1 MRWKG
6 FLNDSNK
13 HMISQ
18 HLYGNRIGL
27 PTSPLIIRLSCSA
40 GPFRLVCFRNGLA
53 SLSLVL
59 HSMVPLSELLVIRRI
74 AASTEFE
81 NRTALLNSP
90 CNHFLYL
97 FFPTGC
103 GRCRACDFR
112 KQRSFLFLYPISEF
126 DMVEYEK
133 YLRIHH
139 FFEFPEYSVSTIA
152 QRRQRNT
159 SLFRHLFLTLGVKI
173 NFFNNFLLRPRK
185 QA

>member
-1 MRWKG
+1 MRWKR

-18 HLYGNRIGL
+18 HLYGDWIGL
-27 PTSPLIIRLSCSA
+27 SMSRLIIRLSGSA

-53 SLSLVL
+53 SFSLVL

-81 NRTALLNSP
+81 NRIALLNSP

-112 KQRSFLFLYPISEF
+112 KQRGFLFLYPISEF

-133 YLRIHH
+133 KFTNSS
-139 FFEFPEYSVSTIA
+139 FF
-152 QRRQRNT
+152 
-159 SLFRHLFLTLGVKI
+159 
-173 NFFNNFLLRPRK
+173 
-185 QA
+185 